1 VSQDDKEP
9 SRETDDDRRTF
20 LKIAVTASLVL
31 AAGGV
36 AAVAKSIANPELASG
51 GAPPPTRFPR
61 IKVASVSS
69 LVANKPLAFAYPLVD
84 TNNFLVKLGAKA
96 DLGVGPDGDIVA
108 FSSICQHLGCPYS
121 YIAQGTAPACNAS
134 YVADR
139 PTGYCC
145 CHGSVFDF
153 TKGGQVV
160 SGPSPRPLP
169 QVILEVDSVGDVYA
183 TGMTL
188 PTIFGHSTGSND
200 VTADLQGGNLVG

>member
-1 VSQDDKEP
+1 MSQDGKQP
-9 SRETDDDRRTF
+9 TKETDEDRRTL

-51 GAPPPTRFPR
+51 GTPPPTRFPR
-61 IKVASVSS
+61 VRVASVSS
-69 LVANKPLAFAYPLVD
+69 LVVNKPQTFAYPLVD
-84 TNNFLVKLGAKA
+84 TNNFLVKLGTKA
-96 DLGVGPDGDIVA
+96 DLGVGPEGDIVA

-121 YIAQGTAPACNAS
+121 FQAEGTSPACNSS
-134 YVADR
+134 YKADR
-139 PTGYCC
+139 PIGYCC

-153 TKGGQVV
+153 TKGAQVL

-169 QVILEVDSVGDVYA
+169 QVILEVDSVGDIYA

-188 PTIFGHSTGSND
+188 PTIFGHNTGSND
-200 VTADLQGGNLVG
+200 VTADLQGGSLVG